1 MLFGGAQD
9 KRELFTRRAST
20 EQEGHDERMWKP
32 NLGSVHDTIAETLED
47 RKQVMVCWIERNLRQ
62 ALLKVRHSSNA
73 VSMVEADD
81 TSLSFNT
88 GIPRLDRAGRNL
100 VDALQ
105 FNDVALR
112 ASRAALASL

>member
-1 MLFGGAQD
+1 
-9 KRELFTRRAST
+9 
-20 EQEGHDERMWKP
+20 
-32 NLGSVHDTIAETLED
+32 
-47 RKQVMVCWIERNLRQ
+47 MVCWIERNLRQ

-88 GIPRLDRAGRNL
+88 GIPRLDGAGRNL